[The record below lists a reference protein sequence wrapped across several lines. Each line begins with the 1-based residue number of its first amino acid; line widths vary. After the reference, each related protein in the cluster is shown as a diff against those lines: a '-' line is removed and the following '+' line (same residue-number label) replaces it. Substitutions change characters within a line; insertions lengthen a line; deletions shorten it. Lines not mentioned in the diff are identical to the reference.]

1 MTIAN
6 EGENLFVR
14 SKDRES
20 ISLGRIFFDKA
31 GLACFIPT
39 HGMSFTHQMLF
50 ELSEYV
56 KNTGE
61 AYAQHRTS

>member
-1 MTIAN
+1 MIAN

-14 SKDRES
+14 SEDRDS
-20 ISLGRIFFDKA
+20 ISLGRISFDKS
-31 GLACFIPT
+31 GSACFIPT
-39 HGMSFTHQMLF
+39 QGMSFSHQMLF

-61 AYAQHRTS
+61 AHAQHRTP